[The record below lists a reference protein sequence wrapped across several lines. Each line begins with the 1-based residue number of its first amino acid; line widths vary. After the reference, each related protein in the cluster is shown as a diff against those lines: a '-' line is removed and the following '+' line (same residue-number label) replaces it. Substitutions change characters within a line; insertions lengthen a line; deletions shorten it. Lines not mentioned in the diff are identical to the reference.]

1 MVGGAVYFSNCMEG
15 DAMWTRR
22 LRPRLILVVA
32 VGIVALL
39 ALNFSLAAAQ
49 VPIRPNVNTTPP
61 APMSAIEFVQES
73 GIERWK
79 VKLTRGG
86 VTEDAYLRISG
97 SSCTQMGEIYQGMI
111 TPLYDD
117 MSFKTKNGRTCTVQ
131 AIER

>member
-1 MVGGAVYFSNCMEG
+1 
-15 DAMWTRR
+15 MWTHR

-49 VPIRPNVNTTPP
+49 VPIRPNVNITP
-61 APMSAIEFVQES
+61 AQPMGAIEFVQES
-73 GIERWK
+73 GIERWQ

-86 VTEDAYLRISG
+86 SVEDVHLRISG
-97 SSCTQMGEIYQGMI
+97 SSCTMMGEIYQGMI

>member
-1 MVGGAVYFSNCMEG
+1 
-15 DAMWTRR
+15 MWTRR

>member
-1 MVGGAVYFSNCMEG
+1 
-15 DAMWTRR
+15 MWTRL
-22 LRPRLILVVA
+22 LRPGLVLVVA
-32 VGIVALL
+32 AGIVALL
-39 ALNFSLAAAQ
+39 ALNLSLAAQ
-49 VPIRPNVNTTPP
+49 IPIGPSVTTPP
-61 APMSAIEFVQES
+61 GPMSAIEFVQES

-86 VTEDAYLRISG
+86 IAEDAYLRISG

-117 MSFKTKNGRTCTVQ
+117 MTFKTKNGRTCTVQ